1 MRAAACAIPLVLESQ
16 LPDPIGRIFMN
27 ETKRYKMASQ
37 VNEMGV
43 FDSKWVLFAW
53 MASLLGSI
61 PLGIA
66 LLVPLP
72 GWILLVA
79 MVVILTS
86 ASFVVIRN
94 FRIARK
100 RGMSRLR
107 AAGASFRIFFRW
119 LFWMFP

>member
-1 MRAAACAIPLVLESQ
+1 MCADACPIPLALESY
-16 LPDPIGRIFMN
+16 LPGPIGRIVMN
-27 ETKRYKMASQ
+27 EMKRHRIVSQ
-37 VNEMGV
+37 VNETGV
-43 FDSKWVLFAW
+43 FDSKWVLFAG
-53 MASLLGSI
+53 MASLVGSI

-72 GWILLVA
+72 VWILLVA
-79 MVVILTS
+79 IVVILTS
-86 ASFVVIRN
+86 ASFVYVRN